1 MNNITPGS
9 LTMMKQ
15 TSRLF
20 IAALA
25 LLISSVGYSA
35 SFSIK
40 DIRVEGL
47 QRISAGTVFSYIPY
61 EVGDRVDQNAPA
73 EIIRSLYS
81 TGFFKDVQLEQDG
94 NVLVVTVVERP
105 AIASITLEGNKDI
118 DDETILESMRSVGFV
133 EGRVFNEL
141 LLDRTK
147 EGLKS
152 AYFDR
157 GKYSV
162 EIDSVITPLERN
174 RVAVDLLIR
183 EGRTATIE
191 EINIVGNTA
200 FDEDDLQD
208 ELSQSTGSIIS
219 RFTKEDRYSR
229 QKMTA
234 DIETLRS
241 YYMDRGYIKFDVDST
256 QVNISPESEKVYLT
270 MNISE
275 GDVYTLSD
283 VKIAGKTIVEPQKL
297 FPLIHLVRGE
307 PFSRK
312 LVVRS
317 AERLT
322 SALSDQGY
330 AFAKVN
336 PIPVIDEEKKT
347 VAVTFYIEPGRRV
360 YVRRI
365 NIHGNTRSR
374 DRVLRRE
381 FRQMESAWYSAEQ
394 VTRSKE
400 RLLRL
405 GYFDK
410 VDITTTPVPGAPDQI
425 DINVSVVEHRSGEL
439 MAGVGYSQSGG
450 VSLQAS
456 ISEEN
461 FFGTGKKVKLG
472 FNTSD
477 VTTYYELSYTNP
489 YFTMDGVSQ
498 GFTLRFSETDLS
510 NVSGS
515 VTSDYATDDGRLGIN
530 FGFPITEHDRFRVT
544 ADIDYTKLKVINPN
558 ADSTTDADDGVDTD
572 PPLTDPEC
580 NDPNGLPVEQFI
592 CDQDGQDDYLNYVI
606 GMGWTHDSRNRAYF
620 PTNGSQIS
628 AGLSVAVPGS
638 DLQYFTASYSQ
649 KTYVPIWEDFVLA
662 GRVDLAYGAAYGDSS
677 EFPLYKRFYAGG
689 PGSVRGYQAYS
700 MGPSECEY
708 MTANGVSNPA
718 NCSDDSIGGTIS
730 MTGSLEFWTPPPL
743 ADLKDSMRLVGF
755 FDFGNVFDPDIS
767 EFDVG
772 ELRYSAG
779 VGMSW
784 LSPVGLLNVSY
795 ALPLNEQDGDEVEE
809 FQFTFGTR
817 F

>member
-1 MNNITPGS
+1 
-9 LTMMKQ
+9 MMKQ

-20 IAALA
+20 VVVIA
-25 LLISSVGYSA
+25 LLITSVGFAA

-73 EIIRSLYS
+73 EIIRSLYG

-94 NVLVVTVVERP
+94 NVLVVSVVERP

-162 EIDSVITPLERN
+162 QIDSVITPLERN

-283 VKIAGKTIVEPQKL
+283 VKIAGKTIVEPEKL

-365 NIHGNTRSR
+365 NIQGNTRSR

-410 VDITTTPVPGAPDQI
+410 VDITTSPVPGAPDQI

-439 MAGVGYSQSGG
+439 MSGVGYSQSGG

-472 FNTSD
+472 SNTSD
-477 VTTYYELSYTNP
+477 VTTYYELSYTDP

-498 GFTLRFSETDLS
+498 GFTLRYSETDLS

-515 VTSDYATDDGRLGIN
+515 VTTDYATDDGRIGIN

-544 ADIDYTKLKVINPN
+544 ADIDYTKLKIVDPHDGGTDIVDPHDGGTDGDYCTPGDQTGDLNP
-558 ADSTTDADDGVDTD
+558 AED
-572 PPLTDPEC
+572 
-580 NDPNGLPVEQFI
+580 FI
-592 CDQDGQDDYLNYVI
+592 CGQDGNDSYLNYVV
-606 GMGWTHDSRNRAYF
+606 GFGWTHDSRNRAYF

-628 AGLSVAVPGS
+628 AGLKVATPGS
-638 DLQYFTASYSQ
+638 DLQYFTANYNQ
-649 KTYVPIWEDFVLA
+649 KTYVPVWEDFVLA
-662 GRVDLAYGAAYGDSS
+662 GRVNLAYGAEYGDSS
-677 EFPLYKRFYAGG
+677 EFPFFKRFYAGG
-689 PGSVRGYQAYS
+689 PGSVRGFQAYS
-700 MGPSECEY
+700 MGPTECEY
-708 MTANGVSNPA
+708 LGIAEDSS
-718 NCSDDSIGGTIS
+718 CSDAIGGTIS

-755 FDFGNVFDPDIS
+755 VDFGNVFDPDIS
-767 EFDVG
+767 DFDVG

-779 VGMSW
+779 IGMSW

-795 ALPLNEQDGDEVEE
+795 ALPLNETETDEVEE
-809 FQFTFGTR
+809 FQFTIGTR

>member
-1 MNNITPGS
+1 
-9 LTMMKQ
+9 MMKQ

-20 IAALA
+20 VVVIA
-25 LLISSVGYSA
+25 LLISSVGFAA

-73 EIIRSLYS
+73 EIIRSLYG

-147 EGLKS
+147 QGLKS

-162 EIDSVITPLERN
+162 QIDSVITPLERN

-241 YYMDRGYIKFDVDST
+241 YYMDRGFIKFDVDST
-256 QVNISPESEKVYLT
+256 QVNISPENEKVYLT

-283 VKIAGKTIVEPQKL
+283 VQIAGKTIVEPQKL

-336 PIPVIDEEKKT
+336 PIPVIDEENKT

-410 VDITTTPVPGAPDQI
+410 VDITTSPVPGAPDQI

-439 MAGVGYSQSGG
+439 MSGVGYSQSGG

-477 VTTYYELSYTNP
+477 VTTYYELSYTDP

-515 VTSDYATDDGRLGIN
+515 VTTDYATDDGRIGIN

-544 ADIDYTKLKVINPN
+544 ADIDYTKLKVIDPN
-558 ADSTTDADDGVDTD
+558 DDGPDEDYCTTGD
-572 PPLTDPEC
+572 NTEDLNPAED
-580 NDPNGLPVEQFI
+580 FI
-592 CDQDGQDDYLNYVI
+592 CGQDGQDDYLNYVV
-606 GMGWTHDSRNRAYF
+606 GFGWTHDSRNRAYF

-628 AGLSVAVPGS
+628 AGLSVSTPGS
-638 DLQYFTASYSQ
+638 DLQYFTANYSQ
-649 KTYVPIWEDFVLA
+649 KTYVPVWEDFVLA
-662 GRVDLAYGAAYGDSS
+662 GRVNLAYGAAYGDSS
-677 EFPLYKRFYAGG
+677 EFPFYKRFYAGG
-689 PGSVRGYQAYS
+689 PGSVRGFQAYS
-700 MGPSECEY
+700 MGPTECEY
-708 MTANGVSNPA
+708 LDIPDDSS
-718 NCSDDSIGGTIS
+718 CSDAIGGTIS

-755 FDFGNVFDPDIS
+755 VDFGNVFDPDIS
-767 EFDVG
+767 DFDVG

-795 ALPLNEQDGDEVEE
+795 AMPLNDTATDEVEE